1 MYFKLLA
8 CLAAAFVMYTIPATY
23 LFHKGDAVTA
33 DPVLLTRTEIPI
45 QHQTI
50 SAGRKTYWDEQGD
63 SKLMKP
69 KAAQHRPWMI
79 RTPLPDPACTACTE
93 WRTTISTPPIGS
105 STLMYTNNGREWNS
119 REALRTFLA
128 NVTSSSSIP
137 NSPLNSFSFRSC
149 LYNICSS
156 SGMAGKSPFHV

>member
-8 CLAAAFVMYTIPATY
+8 CLAAAFVMYIIPATY
-23 LFHKGDAVTA
+23 LFHNGDAVTA

-50 SAGRKTYWDEQGD
+50 SAGRKTYWDEQED
-63 SKLMKP
+63 SKLRKP
-69 KAAQHRPWMI
+69 KAAQHRSSMI

-93 WRTTISTPPIGS
+93 WRTISTSPTAS
-105 STLMYTNNGREWNS
+105 STLMYANNGREWNN
-119 REALRTFLA
+119 REVLRTFP
-128 NVTSSSSIP
+128 NVTSSGNIP
-137 NSPLNSFSFRSC
+137 NSPWNSFSFRSC
-149 LYNICSS
+149 LYNVCSF